1 MRKRLRWLAGAM
13 AAFVA
18 LAAFIS
24 FAPKPIPAVPPPVR
38 LEGALDMTADPSQNE
53 LVIVPAPSV
62 DLRGPIPAATTT
74 TVAPAPPP
82 AVDDNPSPEP
92 ASDDEIDEIDDI
104 DDMDDSADSADTDDS
119 IDGSADSSDD

>member
-62 DLRGPIPAATTT
+62 DLGGPIPAATTT

>member
-1 MRKRLRWLAGAM
+1 M

-62 DLRGPIPAATTT
+62 DLGGPIPAATTT

-82 AVDDNPSPEP
+82 AVDDNPSPGP
-92 ASDDEIDEIDDI
+92 ASDDEIDDI

-119 IDGSADSSDD
+119 SDGSADSSDD